1 MKIIRWV
8 LGRIIL
14 AIEFVMTPK
23 GVQRDKQLQQKLD
36 DETSAYRLYQ
46 FAACPFCVKVRFA
59 IKKQNMKIELV
70 DAKNDKHHQAELVT
84 MGGQLKVP
92 CLRISKADGEDIW
105 MYESDDIIRFLNQK
119 ADAISAVTAA
129 A

>member
-8 LGRIIL
+8 LGRLIL

-23 GVQRDKQLQQKLD
+23 GVQRDAQLQKKLD
-36 DETSAYRLYQ
+36 EETSKYRLYQ
-46 FAACPFCVKVRFA
+46 FAACPFCVKVRYA
-59 IKKQNMKIELV
+59 IKKLNMKIELV
-70 DAKNDKHHQAELVT
+70 DAKNDKHHQAELVA

-92 CLRISKADGEDIW
+92 CLRISKDDGEDIW

-119 ADAISAVTAA
+119 ADAVSEVTAA